1 MLSQLRTA
9 TLAAFL
15 AALGALTSGTA
26 AHANIVFDFS
36 GLCADGCSGTATG
49 VLTLTG
55 AYMFGTDIT
64 SATFVSFSYASSDL
78 IFTVPAATA
87 PAFEGGLNADGSFD
101 STGDLIIQNEADGFS
116 PVGGEFDAGLPNA
129 PKDLGF
135 QFQFSPVPAPEP
147 GTWTLMT
154 IGFAA
159 LGLVGYRRTITR
171 PLPSLG

>member
-1 MLSQLRTA
+1 MLTLMRTTA
-9 TLAAFL
+9 LAAVV

-78 IFTVPAATA
+78 IFAVPAATA

-116 PVGGEFDAGLPNA
+116 AGAGEFDAGLPNA
-129 PKDLGF
+129 DLGF
-135 QFQFSPVPAPEP
+135 QFQFSLVPAPEP

-159 LGLVGYRRTITR
+159 LGFAGYRRTITR
-171 PLPSLG
+171 PSPSLG